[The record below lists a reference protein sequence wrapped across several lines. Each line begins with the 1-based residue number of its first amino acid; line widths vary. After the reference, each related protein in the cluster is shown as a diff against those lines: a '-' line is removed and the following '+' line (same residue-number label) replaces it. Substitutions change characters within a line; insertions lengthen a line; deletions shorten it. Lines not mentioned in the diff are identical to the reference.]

1 MKQLLVVT
9 ALIEAAAGVAIVC
22 FPSKMVE
29 LLMGSPL
36 DDCPSAAIVRV
47 AGCALLALGIACW
60 LASRS
65 ARTGCARGWVTVMT
79 VYNLSAAT
87 ALGIVGLRSPSAGV
101 LLWPTVVL
109 HAAMALWCIIGLLPK
124 AAPSGKAAQ

>member
-9 ALIEAAAGVAIVC
+9 AVIEAGAGVAIVC

-36 DDCPSAAIVRV
+36 DDRPSAAIVRV
-47 AGCALLALGIACW
+47 AGGALLALGIACW
-60 LASRS
+60 LASRN
-65 ARTGCARGWVTVMT
+65 ARTRCARGWVTVMT
-79 VYNLSAAT
+79 MYNLSAAT

-124 AAPSGKAAQ
+124 AAPRGETAQ

>member
-9 ALIEAAAGVAIVC
+9 AVIEAGAGVAILC

-29 LLMGSPL
+29 LLLGFPL
-36 DDCPSAAIVRV
+36 HERPSVALVRV
-47 AGCALLALGIACW
+47 AGAVLLALGMACW
-60 LASRS
+60 LASRDARTKS
-65 ARTGCARGWVTVMT
+65 ARSWVTVMT

-87 ALGIVGLRSPSAGV
+87 ALGIIGVRAPSAGV

-109 HAAMALWCIIGLLPK
+109 HAAMALWCVVC
-124 AAPSGKAAQ
+124 AAPRGKAAQ